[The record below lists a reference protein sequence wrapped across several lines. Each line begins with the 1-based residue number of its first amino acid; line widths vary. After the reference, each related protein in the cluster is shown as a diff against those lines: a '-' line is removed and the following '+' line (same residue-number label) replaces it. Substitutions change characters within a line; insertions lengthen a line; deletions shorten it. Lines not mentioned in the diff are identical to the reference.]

1 MKILLF
7 GATGS
12 AGGSVLQACLAASK
26 GGNEGNGGNGGDVE
40 EVRAVVRRPLRI
52 DHPRLRVTVHGDYLD
67 YAPIAEVFDGVD
79 ACLWCLGISATQVPV
94 EADYRVI
101 TRDFAMA
108 AARMLKERS
117 PGAVFHYLSGQ
128 GAALDSRM
136 MWARVKAE
144 AERDL
149 GGLGPAIGPVCWRPA
164 FIDGAD
170 AASTPRLF
178 QALRPVFR
186 LLKPFRSLYVSGE
199 DIGRAMLQATREGLR
214 GRTIG
219 NAEIRDRARR

>member
-7 GATGS
+7 GGSGS
-12 AGGSVLQACLAASK
+12 AGGSVLQACLAAP
-26 GGNEGNGGNGGDVE
+26 DVE
-40 EVRAVVRRPLRI
+40 EVRAVVRRPLAAA
-52 DHPRLRVTVHGDYLD
+52 HPKLRVTIHTDYLD
-67 YAPIAEVFDGVD
+67 YEPIEEVFAGVD
-79 ACLWCLGISATQVPV
+79 ACLWCLGISATQVPGEV
-94 EADYRVI
+94 EYRAI
-101 TRDFAMA
+101 THGFPME
-108 AARMLKERS
+108 AARVLKARS

-149 GGLGPAIGPVCWRPA
+149 GPVVDPVCWRPA
-164 FIDGAD
+164 FIDGAN
-170 AASTPRLF
+170 AASTPRIY
-178 QALRPVFR
+178 QALRPAFR

-199 DIGRAMLQATREGLR
+199 DIGLAMLQATREGLR

-219 NAEIRDRARR
+219 NVEIRRIADSARR